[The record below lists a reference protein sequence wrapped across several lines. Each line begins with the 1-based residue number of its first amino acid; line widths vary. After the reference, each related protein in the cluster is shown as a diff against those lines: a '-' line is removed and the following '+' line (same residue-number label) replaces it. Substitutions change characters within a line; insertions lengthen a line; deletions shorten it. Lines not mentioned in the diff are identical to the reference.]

1 MNKKN
6 TLPHTFIIL
15 LYLVVLS
22 SCLTYIIPSGSFER
36 VFDEA
41 TGETLVVADSYEQI
55 ESNPVAPYK
64 IFHKLFE
71 ALTMPKNASLI
82 FFILLIGGAFEIIL
96 RTNSITVLVES
107 ILSYMRGKELWI
119 IPIFVS
125 AFSVFGFTMGLTTAS
140 IVFVPIGITVARTM
154 GFPKICGMAMIA
166 LGTNV
171 GFTAGIF
178 NPFGVGIAQ
187 TVAEVPLYS
196 GSGYRWVTL
205 FVLIIVTSL
214 YLVWYAGKHRESI
227 CLDEIKA
234 VRMSIRQLIVLG
246 EFVGTF
252 VILTVGIT
260 TKGWSAKDIVVIMLI
275 AGIVMGLSQGFTPG
289 QICDYIIEG
298 SRKMM
303 KGVLVIG
310 IAATIRL
317 ILTDGNIL
325 DTITYHLT
333 GLVYHMPGEI
343 QLLGIFLFNA
353 SINFLITSG
362 SAKAALVM
370 PIFIPMADFLG
381 LTRQSAVYAFQM
393 GDGLTNL
400 ASPISTT
407 LNGVLAVS
415 DESYATWIRF
425 YIPLVGIYI
434 VTGGILVMLAK
445 TIGY

>member
-1 MNKKN
+1 MQKKN
-6 TLPHTFIIL
+6 KIPHTFIIL
-15 LYLVVLS
+15 FSLVLLS
-22 SCLTYIIPSGSFER
+22 SCLTYIIPSGKFER
-36 VFDEA
+36 VIDET

-55 ESNPVAPYK
+55 ENNPVAPYK
-64 IFHKLFE
+64 ILHKFFE
-71 ALTMPKNASLI
+71 ALTIPKNATLI
-82 FFILLIGGAFEIIL
+82 FFILLVGGVFEIIL
-96 RTNSITVLVES
+96 RTECITALVES
-107 ILSYMRGKELWI
+107 ILSHMRGKELWI

-125 AFSVFGFTMGLTTAS
+125 VFSVFGFTMGLTTAS

-187 TVAEVPLYS
+187 TIAEVPLYS
-196 GSGYRWVTL
+196 GAAYRWITL
-205 FVLIIVTSL
+205 LILIMVTSL
-214 YLVWYAGKHRESI
+214 YLVWYARKHRLS
-227 CLDEIKA
+227 
-234 VRMSIRQLIVLG
+234 VRMDENKDIHLSIRQKIVLL
-246 EFVGTF
+246 EFVSTF
-252 VILTVGIT
+252 FILTVGISRY
-260 TKGWSAKDIVVIMLI
+260 GWSAKDIVVVLLI
-275 AGIVMGLSQGFTPG
+275 AGIFMGLSEGFTPG
-289 QICDYIIEG
+289 QICEFITEG
-298 SRKMM
+298 CRKMV

-310 IAATIRL
+310 IAATIRF
-317 ILTDGNIL
+317 ILTEGNIL
-325 DTITYHLT
+325 DTITYYLT
-333 GLVYHMPGEI
+333 ELVYHMPGEI

-353 SINFLITSG
+353 FINFLITSG

-370 PIFIPMADFLG
+370 PIFTPMADFLG

-415 DESYATWIRF
+415 DETYDSWIKF

-434 VTGGILVMLAK
+434 VIGSVLVMISK
-445 TIGY
+445 SIGY